1 MGLEPNVLVDWI
13 VNVSQILNHLLLKSL
28 SSRIA
33 AQHRWSEKESRAAA
47 TPYTS
52 KGLCLSPREVVHH
65 QTSRLLWTKL
75 CSTRALLDFQF
86 LLFSSLDEFFSAKMD
101 ANIAPRRIYIDGGVC
116 RIIIFIFKFFTSWDL
131 GNLLAEEGR
140 RFWWRLHMHTTNHIK
155 QFYSTKRLPR
165 TWNLPRRNSTP
176 GVLNQIEIKIIFIS
190 TKRV

>member
-13 VNVSQILNHLLLKSL
+13 VNVSQIRKPSVVESF

-33 AQHRWSEKESRAAA
+33 AQHRWSEKESRTAAH
-47 TPYTS
+47 PHTS
-52 KGLCLSPREVVHH
+52 KGLCLSLREVVHH

-101 ANIAPRRIYIDGGVC
+101 ANIAPRRVYIDGGVC
-116 RIIIFIFKFFTSWDL
+116 RIIIFIFNFFTSCDL
-131 GNLLAEEGR
+131 GNLLADEGR

-155 QFYSTKRLPR
+155 QFYSTKRQAR
-165 TWNLPRRNSTP
+165 MNLPRRNSTP
-176 GVLNQIEIKIIFIS
+176 GVLNQVEIKIIFIS

>member
-1 MGLEPNVLVDWI
+1 MGLEPIVLVGW
-13 VNVSQILNHLLLKSL
+13 LLCLTNTKPSVVEKPLFSHRRTASL
-28 SSRIA
+28 IWERVEDRRYA
-33 AQHRWSEKESRAAA
+33 LCF
-47 TPYTS
+47 

-101 ANIAPRRIYIDGGVC
+101 ANIAPRRVYIDGGVC
-116 RIIIFIFKFFTSWDL
+116 RIIIFIFNFFTSCDL

-140 RFWWRLHMHTTNHIK
+140 RFWWRLHIHIPTTK

-165 TWNLPRRNSTP
+165 TWNLPRRS
-176 GVLNQIEIKIIFIS
+176 
-190 TKRV
+190 